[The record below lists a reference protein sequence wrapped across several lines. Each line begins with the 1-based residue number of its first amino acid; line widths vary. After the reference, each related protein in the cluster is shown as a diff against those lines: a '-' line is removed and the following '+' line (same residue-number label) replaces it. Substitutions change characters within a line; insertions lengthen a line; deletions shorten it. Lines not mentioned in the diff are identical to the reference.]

1 MRLQIMS
8 KPIRVLQMIASMYMG
23 GSQAMIMNL
32 YRNIDREKIQFDFV
46 VDHPEYDAYLS
57 EIESLGGKVYT
68 LPVFNGRNMSEV
80 KKAWNNLFIDHPE
93 YKILHSHARS
103 YASIYLPVASKNG
116 VRTIIHSH
124 NTSNGSGI
132 KAVVKNVLQYPLRY
146 QADYYFG
153 CSKDAGR
160 WLFGDKIVESDRFYV
175 LNNAIDAKAF
185 RYDEEIRNKYRIQF
199 NLKDEIVCIQVG
211 SLTDQKNHLFTIE
224 VFNKLCKI
232 NKNIRLYIVGTGIN
246 QEIIEK
252 RIDEYN
258 LKDNIILLGRR
269 NDVNNLLQMA
279 DFYIMP
285 SIYEGL
291 SVAAIEAQASGIT
304 CLLSDVVSKD
314 VKVSDVCEFLP
325 LEEDRWVDRLN
336 GSYTRKDTYDDIVN
350 AGYDVKT
357 TAKWLEDFYQS
368 II

>member
-1 MRLQIMS
+1 MS
-8 KPIRVLQMIASMYMG
+8 EPIKVLQMIASMYMG

-32 YRNIDREKIQFDFV
+32 YRNIDRNKIQFDFV
-46 VDHPEYDAYLS
+46 VDHPEYDSYAS

-68 LPVFNGRNMSEV
+68 MPVFNGRNFNQV
-80 KKAWNNLFIDHPE
+80 KKAWNELFLEHPE

-116 VRTIIHSH
+116 VKTIIHSH
-124 NTSNGSGI
+124 NTSNGTGI
-132 KAVVKNVLQYPLRY
+132 KAMVKNTLQYPLRY

-160 WLFGDKIVESDRFYV
+160 WLFGNKIVNSDRFYV
-175 LNNAIDAKAF
+175 LNNAIDALSF
-185 RYDEEIRNKYRIQF
+185 RFNEDIRNKYR
-199 NLKDEIVCIQVG
+199 KDYNINNETIYIQVG
-211 SLTDQKNHLFTIE
+211 SLTDQKNHVFTIDI
-224 VFNKLCKI
+224 FNKLSKI
-232 NKNIRLYIVGTGIN
+232 NKNIKLYIVGTGNN
-246 QEIIEK
+246 QKMIER
-252 RIDEYN
+252 RIKEYD
-258 LKDNIILLGRR
+258 LEDKIILLGRR

-279 DFYIMP
+279 DCYIMP

-325 LEEDRWVDRLN
+325 LDIDKWVDRLN
-336 GSYTRKDTYDDIVN
+336 CSFTRKDTYEDIVK

-357 TAKWLEDFYQS
+357 TARWLEDFYQS